1 MKIKQLIVF
10 IGFIAATST
19 FAATNSDQAAIDTL
33 QKQIAAVSAQMNSA
47 LQSQQ
52 AANQKAITDL
62 QTQVQVQLSHM
73 QSEIDQLQQQVTGE
87 LKQVQAEAVKSG
99 SAPVVTAVPG
109 PGTSSASTPKT
120 E

>member
-1 MKIKQLIVF
+1 MKIIQLIAL
-10 IGFIAATST
+10 IGLTAATSA

-62 QTQVQVQLSHM
+62 QTQVQAQLTHM
-73 QSEIDQLQQQVTGE
+73 QTEINQLQQQLTGE
-87 LKQVQAEAVKSG
+87 LKQVQSEAVKSG
-99 SAPVVTAVPG
+99 SAPVETAVPG
-109 PGTSSASTPKT
+109 PGTPDASTPKT